1 MEVKIG
7 QVFKK
12 YRNECKGWEYIEIQS
27 YVFSQRKERDQFCG
41 NTATNHRSIE
51 EKYSSKRRL
60 LPTSQFLFNIFS
72 NLIVT
77 THNIINIVCVISAAE
92 DPQGKQA
99 VCPRVCLDISCVIIN
114 RLDSVGLN
122 GIWYNQNDELLYNHD
137 MIVMM

>member
-51 EKYSSKRRL
+51 EKYSSKRRV
-60 LPTSQFLFNIFS
+60 PTSQFFLAVQDSSI
-72 NLIVT
+72 T
-77 THNIINIVCVISAAE
+77 DIVCPLVG
-92 DPQGKQA
+92 P
-99 VCPRVCLDISCVIIN
+99 L
-114 RLDSVGLN
+114 VGLSQLT
-122 GIWYNQNDELLYNHD
+122 IRA
-137 MIVMM
+137 

>member
-41 NTATNHRSIE
+41 NMPQIIG
-51 EKYSSKRRL
+51 L
-60 LPTSQFLFNIFS
+60 LKKNIPPREDCQLLRCFFFYIFS
-72 NLIVT
+72 NIIFT
-77 THNIINIVCVISAAE
+77 TYTIINIVCVISAAE

-99 VCPRVCLDISCVIIN
+99 LCPRVCLHISCVIIS

>member
-7 QVFKK
+7 LVFKK

-27 YVFSQRKERDQFCG
+27 SVFSQRKERDQFCG

-51 EKYSSKRRL
+51 EKYSSKRRV
-60 LPTSQFLFNIFS
+60 PTSQFFFYIFS

-77 THNIINIVCVISAAE
+77 TRTIINIVCVISAAE

-122 GIWYNQNDELLYNHD
+122 VIWYNQNDELLYNHD
-137 MIVMM
+137 MIVMI

>member
-41 NTATNHRSIE
+41 KTATNHRSIE
-51 EKYSSKRRL
+51 EKYSSKRRV
-60 LPTSQFLFNIFS
+60 PTSQFLFNIFS

-77 THNIINIVCVISAAE
+77 THTIINIVCVISAAE

-99 VCPRVCLDISCVIIN
+99 LCPRVCLDSSCVIIN

-122 GIWYNQNDELLYNHD
+122 VIWYNQNDELLYNHD